1 MSPGEELRY
10 RMVKLTSEISRMLA
24 TREDDEVYMRQM
36 GPAFI
41 QALNLFTQVEMTV
54 TSLDF
59 ARDHK

>member
-41 QALNLFTQVEMTV
+41 QALNLFTQVEMAV

-59 ARDHK
+59 AKDHK

>member
-1 MSPGEELRY
+1 MTPGEELRY
-10 RMVKLTSEISRMLA
+10 RMVKLTSVVSRMLA

-41 QALNLFTQVEMTV
+41 QALADFAKVETAV

>member
-10 RMVKLTSEISRMLA
+10 RMVKLTSEISRQLA

-36 GPAFI
+36 TPAYL
-41 QALNLFTQVEMTV
+41 QALNLFTQVEMAV